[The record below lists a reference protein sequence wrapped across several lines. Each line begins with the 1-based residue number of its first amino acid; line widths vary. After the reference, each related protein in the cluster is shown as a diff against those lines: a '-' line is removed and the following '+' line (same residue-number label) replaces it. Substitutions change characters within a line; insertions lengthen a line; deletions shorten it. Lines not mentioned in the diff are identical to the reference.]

1 MTFSAINQIIFVYF
15 KKRKRKEVIEHL
27 PARQCYYCGSFS
39 SRKEPCSCMTGI
51 AYKPNNQKIES
62 FQKNYHLMGDLP
74 FIVYFDF
81 EMTTGDSV
89 FHEQKIYFTSYYQV
103 YAFHPKLKLPKILV
117 FSSFQQ
123 NFDQITSL
131 HHQSQEHIHI
141 PSNYHVSNERH
152 CHEGP
157 LQRKHSSF
165 D

>member
-1 MTFSAINQIIFVYF
+1 
-15 KKRKRKEVIEHL
+15 
-27 PARQCYYCGSFS
+27 
-39 SRKEPCSCMTGI
+39 MTGI